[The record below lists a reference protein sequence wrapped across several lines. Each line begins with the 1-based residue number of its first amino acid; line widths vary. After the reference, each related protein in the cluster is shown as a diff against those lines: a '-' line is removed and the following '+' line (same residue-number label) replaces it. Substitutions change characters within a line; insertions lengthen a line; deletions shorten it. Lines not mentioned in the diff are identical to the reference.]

1 MRCVASALVEVQA
14 QVRRQRG
21 RAQRLGEGQ
30 VFLAAREHAQRER
43 GAARGQRLRHGQQR
57 RHADAAGQQQ
67 VVRGFVAQRKGV
79 ARRADRQ
86 QVALAHALVH
96 RGRAAAARGLAL
108 HADDVDAATKKRT
121 TKATMKKS
129 DGRARQRVLPREA
142 AGHVHVDV
150 RPGLVRRQ
158 RPAPRVGQLEGEDFG
173 RLPRDACDAHGQ
185 RAFEA
190 HGVWSPCQV

>member
-1 MRCVASALVEVQA
+1 MRCVALALVEVQA

-21 RAQRLGEGQ
+21 IAQRLGEGQ

-43 GAARGQRLRHGQQR
+43 GAARGQRLRHRQQR

-96 RGRAAAARGLAL
+96 RGRAAAARVLAL
-108 HADDVDAATKKRT
+108 HADHVGAAV
-121 TKATMKKS
+121 
-129 DGRARQRVLPREA
+129 Q
-142 AGHVHVDV
+142 
-150 RPGLVRRQ
+150 
-158 RPAPRVGQLEGEDFG
+158 
-173 RLPRDACDAHGQ
+173 
-185 RAFEA
+185 
-190 HGVWSPCQV
+190 